1 MINRILIFFVLL
13 GSPILCFS
21 QGAPKQVPG
30 TEGQKTHDEAS
41 INSSL
46 PVFQY
51 ITSTGKFITDTD
63 LPKNKPIVMAL
74 FNPTCDHCQKAIVEM
89 KEKNEVFKNV
99 TIVFVSSIANYT
111 DLDNFVKITD
121 VSTYPNFY
129 ICAAQDRFIT
139 SYFMPNWIL
148 PQVMVYNKQRKLKK
162 IFYETINTDSLLT
175 YLNK

>member
-1 MINRILIFFVLL
+1 MRILSLIVFSLFPLL
-13 GSPILCFS
+13 SFS
-21 QGAPKQVPG
+21 QGTPKQVPG
-30 TEGQKTHDEAS
+30 TEGQKTHPEAP
-41 INSSL
+41 INSTI

-51 ITSTGKFITDTD
+51 ITSSGKFITDSD

-89 KEKNEVFKNV
+89 KEKNEQFKNV
-99 TIVFVSSIANYT
+99 TIVFVSSIANYV
-111 DLDNFVKITD
+111 DLDNFVKITG

-129 ICAAQDRFIT
+129 ICAAQDNFIT